1 MQAKEVEAL
10 ITALVEPIL
19 ADTEMTLVDVEYV
32 REKDWYLRIF
42 IDKPEGVEIDDCQLV
57 SEKLTAVLDEKDPI
71 PDKYFLE
78 VSSPGIDRPLK
89 KDRDFEHALGG
100 KVEVRL
106 FKPVDGK
113 KLFEG
118 ALRAW
123 NAETVTIEDASGL
136 REFPRRG
143 VALIKPVIEIDLDD
157 DEGDDI
163 L

>member
-1 MQAKEVEAL
+1 MPQKEIQTIVTPL
-10 ITALVEPIL
+10 CQRL
-19 ADTEMTLVDVEYV
+19 ADKMNYELVDAELVKEGPG
-32 REKDWYLRIF
+32 RYLRIY
-42 IDKPEGVEIDDCQLV
+42 IDRPGGI
-57 SEKLTAVLDEKDPI
+57 SLDELEAYHREIQPQLERVDY
-71 PDKYFLE
+71 DFLE
-78 VSSPGIDRPLK
+78 VCSPGLDRPLK
-89 KDRDFEHALGG
+89 KERDFERALGQ

-106 FKPVDGK
+106 FKPLDGK

-136 REFPRRG
+136 REIPCRG

>member
-1 MQAKEVEAL
+1 MPQKEIQTIVTPL
-10 ITALVEPIL
+10 CQRL
-19 ADTEMTLVDVEYV
+19 ADKMNYELVDAELVKEGPG
-32 REKDWYLRIF
+32 RYLRIY
-42 IDKPEGVEIDDCQLV
+42 IDRPGGI
-57 SEKLTAVLDEKDPI
+57 SLDELEAYHREIQPQLERVDY
-71 PDKYFLE
+71 DFLE
-78 VSSPGIDRPLK
+78 VCSPGLDRPLK
-89 KDRDFEHALGG
+89 KERDFERALGQ

-106 FKPVDGK
+106 FKPLDGK

-123 NAETVTIEDASGL
+123 NAETVTTEDASGL
-136 REFPRRG
+136 REIPRRG

>member
-1 MQAKEVEAL
+1 MPQKEIQTIVTPL
-10 ITALVEPIL
+10 CQRL
-19 ADTEMTLVDVEYV
+19 ADKMNYELVDAELVKEGPG
-32 REKDWYLRIF
+32 RYLRIY
-42 IDKPEGVEIDDCQLV
+42 IDRPGGI
-57 SEKLTAVLDEKDPI
+57 SLDELEAYHREIQPQLERVDY
-71 PDKYFLE
+71 DFLE
-78 VSSPGIDRPLK
+78 VCSPGLDRPLK
-89 KDRDFEHALGG
+89 KERDFERALGQ

-106 FKPVDGK
+106 FKPLDGK

-136 REFPRRG
+136 REIPRRD

>member
-1 MQAKEVEAL
+1 MPQKEIQTIVTPL
-10 ITALVEPIL
+10 CQRL
-19 ADTEMTLVDVEYV
+19 ADKMNYELVDAELVKEGPG
-32 REKDWYLRIF
+32 RYLRIY
-42 IDKPEGVEIDDCQLV
+42 IDRPGGI
-57 SEKLTAVLDEKDPI
+57 SLDELEAYHREIHPQLERVDY
-71 PDKYFLE
+71 DFLE
-78 VSSPGIDRPLK
+78 VCSPGLDRPLK
-89 KDRDFEHALGG
+89 KERDFERALGQ

-106 FKPVDGK
+106 FKPLDGK

-136 REFPRRG
+136 REIPRRG

>member
-1 MQAKEVEAL
+1 MPQKEIQTVVTPL
-10 ITALVEPIL
+10 CQKL
-19 ADTEMTLVDVEYV
+19 ADKMNYELVDAELVKEGPG
-32 REKDWYLRIF
+32 RYLRI
-42 IDKPEGVEIDDCQLV
+42 
-57 SEKLTAVLDEKDPI
+57 
-71 PDKYFLE
+71 Y
-78 VSSPGIDRPLK
+78 IDRPGGISLDELEKFHREIQPQLARGDYDVLEVCSPGLDRPRK

>member
-1 MQAKEVEAL
+1 MPQKEIQTVVTPL
-10 ITALVEPIL
+10 CQKL
-19 ADTEMTLVDVEYV
+19 ADKMNYELVDAELVKEGPG
-32 REKDWYLRIF
+32 RYLRIY
-42 IDKPEGVEIDDCQLV
+42 IDRPGGI
-57 SEKLTAVLDEKDPI
+57 SLDELEKFHREIQPQLDRV
-71 PDKYFLE
+71 DYDFLE
-78 VSSPGIDRPLK
+78 VCSPGLDRPLK

-143 VALIKPVIEIDLDD
+143 IALIKPVIEIDLDD

>member
-1 MQAKEVEAL
+1 MPQKEIQTIVTPL
-10 ITALVEPIL
+10 CQRL
-19 ADTEMTLVDVEYV
+19 ADKMNYELVDAELVKEGPG
-32 REKDWYLRIF
+32 RYLRIY
-42 IDKPEGVEIDDCQLV
+42 IDRPGGI
-57 SEKLTAVLDEKDPI
+57 SLDELEAYHREIQPQLERVDY
-71 PDKYFLE
+71 DFLE
-78 VSSPGIDRPLK
+78 VCSPGVDRPLK
-89 KDRDFEHALGG
+89 KERDFERALGQ

-106 FKPVDGK
+106 FKPIDGK

-123 NAETVTIEDASGL
+123 NADTVTIEDAAGL
-136 REFPRRG
+136 REIPRRG

>member
-1 MQAKEVEAL
+1 MPQKEIQTVVTPL
-10 ITALVEPIL
+10 CQKL
-19 ADTEMTLVDVEYV
+19 ADKMNYEMVDAELVKEGPG
-32 REKDWYLRIF
+32 RYLRIY
-42 IDKPEGVEIDDCQLV
+42 IDRPGGI
-57 SEKLTAVLDEKDPI
+57 SLDELEKFHREIQPQLDRV
-71 PDKYFLE
+71 DYDFLE
-78 VSSPGIDRPLK
+78 VCSPGLDRPLK

>member
-1 MQAKEVEAL
+1 MPQKEIQTVVTPL
-10 ITALVEPIL
+10 CQKL
-19 ADTEMTLVDVEYV
+19 ADKMNYELVDAELVKEGPG
-32 REKDWYLRIF
+32 RYLRIY
-42 IDKPEGVEIDDCQLV
+42 IDRPGGI
-57 SEKLTAVLDEKDPI
+57 SLDELEKFHREIQPQLDRV
-71 PDKYFLE
+71 DYDFLE
-78 VSSPGIDRPLK
+78 VCSPGLDRPLK

-136 REFPRRG
+136 REIPRRG

>member
-1 MQAKEVEAL
+1 MPQKEIQTVVTPL
-10 ITALVEPIL
+10 CQKL
-19 ADTEMTLVDVEYV
+19 ADKMNYELVDAELVKEGPG
-32 REKDWYLRIF
+32 RYLRIY
-42 IDKPEGVEIDDCQLV
+42 IDRSGGI
-57 SEKLTAVLDEKDPI
+57 SLDELEKFHREIQPQLDRV
-71 PDKYFLE
+71 DYDFLE
-78 VSSPGIDRPLK
+78 VCSPGLDRPLK

>member
-1 MQAKEVEAL
+1 MPQKEIQTIVTPL
-10 ITALVEPIL
+10 CQRL
-19 ADTEMTLVDVEYV
+19 ADKMNYELVDAELVKEGPG
-32 REKDWYLRIF
+32 RYLRIY
-42 IDKPEGVEIDDCQLV
+42 IDRPGGI
-57 SEKLTAVLDEKDPI
+57 SLDELEAYHREIQPQLERVDY
-71 PDKYFLE
+71 DFLE
-78 VSSPGIDRPLK
+78 VCSPGLDRPLK
-89 KDRDFEHALGG
+89 KERDFERALGQ

-106 FKPVDGK
+106 FKPLDGK

-136 REFPRRG
+136 REISRRG

>member
-1 MQAKEVEAL
+1 MPQKEIQTIVTPL
-10 ITALVEPIL
+10 CQRL
-19 ADTEMTLVDVEYV
+19 ADKMNYELVDAELVKEGPG
-32 REKDWYLRIF
+32 RYLRIY
-42 IDKPEGVEIDDCQLV
+42 IDRPGGI
-57 SEKLTAVLDEKDPI
+57 SLDELEAYHREIQPQLERVDY
-71 PDKYFLE
+71 DFLE
-78 VSSPGIDRPLK
+78 VSSPGLDRPLK
-89 KDRDFEHALGG
+89 KERDFERALGQ

-106 FKPVDGK
+106 FKPIDGK

-123 NAETVTIEDASGL
+123 NAETVTIEDAAGL
-136 REFPRRG
+136 REIPRRG

>member
-1 MQAKEVEAL
+1 MPQKEIQTIVTPL
-10 ITALVEPIL
+10 CQRL
-19 ADTEMTLVDVEYV
+19 ADKMNYELVDAELVKEGPG
-32 REKDWYLRIF
+32 RYLRIY
-42 IDKPEGVEIDDCQLV
+42 IDRPGGI
-57 SEKLTAVLDEKDPI
+57 SLDELEAYHREIQPQLERVDY
-71 PDKYFLE
+71 DFLE
-78 VSSPGIDRPLK
+78 VCSPGLDRPLK
-89 KDRDFEHALGG
+89 KERDFERALGQ

-106 FKPVDGK
+106 FKPLDGK

-136 REFPRRG
+136 REIPRRG

>member
-1 MQAKEVEAL
+1 MPQKEIQTVVTPL
-10 ITALVEPIL
+10 CQKL
-19 ADTEMTLVDVEYV
+19 ADKMNYELVDAELVKEGPG
-32 REKDWYLRIF
+32 RYLRIY
-42 IDKPEGVEIDDCQLV
+42 IDRPGGISLNELEKFHREIQPQLDRV
-57 SEKLTAVLDEKDPI
+57 DYD
-71 PDKYFLE
+71 FLE
-78 VSSPGIDRPLK
+78 VCSPGLDRPLK

-143 VALIKPVIEIDLDD
+143 VAMIKPVIEIDLDD

>member
-1 MQAKEVEAL
+1 MPQKEIQTVVTPL
-10 ITALVEPIL
+10 CQKL
-19 ADTEMTLVDVEYV
+19 ADKMNYELVDAELVKEGPG
-32 REKDWYLRIF
+32 RYLRIY
-42 IDKPEGVEIDDCQLV
+42 IDRPGGI
-57 SEKLTAVLDEKDPI
+57 SLDELEKFHREIQPQLDRV
-71 PDKYFLE
+71 DYDFLE
-78 VSSPGIDRPLK
+78 VCSPGLDRPLK

-136 REFPRRG
+136 RELPRKG

>member
-1 MQAKEVEAL
+1 MPQKEIQTVVTPL
-10 ITALVEPIL
+10 CQKL
-19 ADTEMTLVDVEYV
+19 ADKMNYELVDAELVKEGPG
-32 REKDWYLRIF
+32 RYLRIY
-42 IDKPEGVEIDDCQLV
+42 IDRPGGI
-57 SEKLTAVLDEKDPI
+57 SLDELEKFHREIQPQLDRV
-71 PDKYFLE
+71 DFDFLE
-78 VSSPGIDRPLK
+78 VCSPGLDRPLK

>member
-1 MQAKEVEAL
+1 MPQKEIQTVVTPL
-10 ITALVEPIL
+10 CQKL
-19 ADTEMTLVDVEYV
+19 ADKMNYELVDAERVQEGPG
-32 REKDWYLRIF
+32 RYLRIY
-42 IDKPEGVEIDDCQLV
+42 IDRPGGI
-57 SEKLTAVLDEKDPI
+57 SLDELEKFHREIQPQLDRV
-71 PDKYFLE
+71 DYDFLE
-78 VSSPGIDRPLK
+78 VCSPGLDRPLK
-89 KDRDFEHALGG
+89 KDRDFVHALGG

>member
-1 MQAKEVEAL
+1 MPQKEIQTVVTPL
-10 ITALVEPIL
+10 CQKL
-19 ADTEMTLVDVEYV
+19 ADKMNYELVDAELVKEGPG
-32 REKDWYLRIF
+32 RYLRIY
-42 IDKPEGVEIDDCQLV
+42 IDRPGGI
-57 SEKLTAVLDEKDPI
+57 SLDELEKFHREIQPQLDRV
-71 PDKYFLE
+71 DYDFLE
-78 VSSPGIDRPLK
+78 VCSPGLDRPLK

-136 REFPRRG
+136 REFPRRC

>member
-1 MQAKEVEAL
+1 MPQKEIQTIVTPL
-10 ITALVEPIL
+10 CQRL
-19 ADTEMTLVDVEYV
+19 ADKMNYELVDAELVKEGPG
-32 REKDWYLRIF
+32 RYLRIY
-42 IDKPEGVEIDDCQLV
+42 IDRPGGI
-57 SEKLTAVLDEKDPI
+57 SLDELEAYHREIQPQLERVDY
-71 PDKYFLE
+71 DFLE
-78 VSSPGIDRPLK
+78 VCSPGLDRPLK
-89 KDRDFEHALGG
+89 KERDFERALGQ

-106 FKPVDGK
+106 FKPLDGK

-123 NAETVTIEDASGL
+123 NAETVTVEDASGL
-136 REFPRRG
+136 REIPRRG

>member
-1 MQAKEVEAL
+1 MPQKEIQTIVTPL
-10 ITALVEPIL
+10 CQRL
-19 ADTEMTLVDVEYV
+19 ADKMNYELVDAELVKEGPG
-32 REKDWYLRIF
+32 RYLRIY
-42 IDKPEGVEIDDCQLV
+42 IDRPGGI
-57 SEKLTAVLDEKDPI
+57 SLDELEAYHREIQPQLERVDY
-71 PDKYFLE
+71 DFLE
-78 VSSPGIDRPLK
+78 VCSPGLDRPLK
-89 KDRDFEHALGG
+89 KEHDFERALGQ

-106 FKPVDGK
+106 FKPLDGK

-136 REFPRRG
+136 REIPRRG

>member
-1 MQAKEVEAL
+1 MPQKEIQTVVTPL
-10 ITALVEPIL
+10 CQKL
-19 ADTEMTLVDVEYV
+19 ADKMNYELVDAELVKEGPG
-32 REKDWYLRIF
+32 RYLRIY
-42 IDKPEGVEIDDCQLV
+42 IDRPGGI
-57 SEKLTAVLDEKDPI
+57 SLDELEKFHREIQPQLDRV
-71 PDKYFLE
+71 DYDFLE
-78 VSSPGIDRPLK
+78 VCSPGLDRPLK

-123 NAETVTIEDASGL
+123 NAETVTIEDAAGL

>member
-1 MQAKEVEAL
+1 MPQKEIQTIVTPL
-10 ITALVEPIL
+10 CQRL
-19 ADTEMTLVDVEYV
+19 ADKMNYELVDAELVKEGPG
-32 REKDWYLRIF
+32 RYLRIY
-42 IDKPEGVEIDDCQLV
+42 IDRPGGI
-57 SEKLTAVLDEKDPI
+57 SLDELEAYHREIQPQLERVDY
-71 PDKYFLE
+71 DFLE
-78 VSSPGIDRPLK
+78 VCSPGLDRPLK
-89 KDRDFEHALGG
+89 KELDFERALGQ

-106 FKPVDGK
+106 FKPLDGK

-136 REFPRRG
+136 REIPRRG

>member
-1 MQAKEVEAL
+1 MPQKEIQTIVTPL
-10 ITALVEPIL
+10 CQRL
-19 ADTEMTLVDVEYV
+19 ADKMNYELVDAELVKEGPG
-32 REKDWYLRIF
+32 RYLRIY
-42 IDKPEGVEIDDCQLV
+42 IDRPGGI
-57 SEKLTAVLDEKDPI
+57 SLDELEAYHREIQPQLERIDY
-71 PDKYFLE
+71 DFLE
-78 VSSPGIDRPLK
+78 VCSPGLDRPLK
-89 KDRDFEHALGG
+89 KERDFERALGQ

-106 FKPVDGK
+106 FKPLDGK

-136 REFPRRG
+136 REIPRRG
-143 VALIKPVIEIDLDD
+143 MALIRPVIEIDLDD

>member
-1 MQAKEVEAL
+1 MPQKEIQTIVTPL
-10 ITALVEPIL
+10 CQRL
-19 ADTEMTLVDVEYV
+19 ADKMNYELVDAELVKEGPG
-32 REKDWYLRIF
+32 RYLRIY
-42 IDKPEGVEIDDCQLV
+42 IDRPGGI
-57 SEKLTAVLDEKDPI
+57 SLDELEAYHREIQPQLERVDY
-71 PDKYFLE
+71 DFLE
-78 VSSPGIDRPLK
+78 VCSPGLDRPLK
-89 KDRDFEHALGG
+89 KERDFERALGQ

-106 FKPVDGK
+106 FKPIDGK

-123 NAETVTIEDASGL
+123 NAETVTIEDAAGL
-136 REFPRRG
+136 REIPRRG

>member
-1 MQAKEVEAL
+1 MPQKEIQTIVTPL
-10 ITALVEPIL
+10 CQRL
-19 ADTEMTLVDVEYV
+19 ADKMNYELVDAELVKEGLG
-32 REKDWYLRIF
+32 RYLRIY
-42 IDKPEGVEIDDCQLV
+42 IDRPGGI
-57 SEKLTAVLDEKDPI
+57 SLDELEAYHREIQPQLERVDY
-71 PDKYFLE
+71 DFLE
-78 VSSPGIDRPLK
+78 VCSPGLDRPLK
-89 KDRDFEHALGG
+89 KERDFERALGQ

-106 FKPVDGK
+106 FKPLDGK

-136 REFPRRG
+136 REIPRRG

>member
-1 MQAKEVEAL
+1 MPQKEIQTIVTPL
-10 ITALVEPIL
+10 CQRL
-19 ADTEMTLVDVEYV
+19 ADKMNYELVDAELVKEGPG
-32 REKDWYLRIF
+32 RYLRIY
-42 IDKPEGVEIDDCQLV
+42 IDRPGGI
-57 SEKLTAVLDEKDPI
+57 SLDELEKFHREIQPQLDRV
-71 PDKYFLE
+71 DYDFLE
-78 VSSPGIDRPLK
+78 VCSPGLDRPLK

>member
-1 MQAKEVEAL
+1 MPNQSMPLTRVERVAIRLAEQLGFEWVDLELVKEPAGRFLRFYVDKEGG
-10 ITALVEPIL
+10 ITLDDLENYHRKIL
-19 ADTEMTLVDVEYV
+19 PETEDVDY
-32 REKDWYLRIF
+32 DYM
-42 IDKPEGVEIDDCQLV
+42 
-57 SEKLTAVLDEKDPI
+57 
-71 PDKYFLE
+71 E
-78 VSSPGIDRPLK
+78 VSSPGVDRPLK
-89 KDRDFEHALGG
+89 KERDFERALGQ

-106 FKPVDGK
+106 FKPLDGK

-136 REFPRRG
+136 REIPRRG

>member
-1 MQAKEVEAL
+1 MPQKEIQTIVTPL
-10 ITALVEPIL
+10 CQRL
-19 ADTEMTLVDVEYV
+19 ADKMNYELVDAELVKEGPG
-32 REKDWYLRIF
+32 RYLRIY
-42 IDKPEGVEIDDCQLV
+42 IDRPGGI
-57 SEKLTAVLDEKDPI
+57 SLDELEAYHREIQPQLERVDY
-71 PDKYFLE
+71 DFLE
-78 VSSPGIDRPLK
+78 VCSPGLDRPLK
-89 KDRDFEHALGG
+89 KERDFERALGQ

-106 FKPVDGK
+106 FKPIDGK

-123 NAETVTIEDASGL
+123 NADTVTIEDAAGL
-136 REFPRRG
+136 REIPRRG

>member
-1 MQAKEVEAL
+1 MPQKEIQTVVTPL
-10 ITALVEPIL
+10 CQKL
-19 ADTEMTLVDVEYV
+19 ADKMNYELVDAELVKEGPG
-32 REKDWYLRIF
+32 RYLRIY
-42 IDKPEGVEIDDCQLV
+42 IDRPGGI
-57 SEKLTAVLDEKDPI
+57 SLDELEKFHREIQPQLDRV
-71 PDKYFLE
+71 DYDFLE
-78 VSSPGIDRPLK
+78 VCSPGLDRPLK

-143 VALIKPVIEIDLDD
+143 VALIKTVIEIDLDD

>member
-1 MQAKEVEAL
+1 MPQKEIQTIVTPL
-10 ITALVEPIL
+10 CQRL
-19 ADTEMTLVDVEYV
+19 ADKMNYELVDAELVKEGPG
-32 REKDWYLRIF
+32 RYLRIY
-42 IDKPEGVEIDDCQLV
+42 IDRPGGI
-57 SEKLTAVLDEKDPI
+57 SLDELEKFHREIQPQLDRV
-71 PDKYFLE
+71 DYDFLE
-78 VSSPGIDRPLK
+78 VCSPGLDRPLK
-89 KDRDFEHALGG
+89 KERDFERALGQ

-106 FKPVDGK
+106 FKPLDGK

-136 REFPRRG
+136 REIPRRG

>member
-1 MQAKEVEAL
+1 MPQKEIQTIVTPL
-10 ITALVEPIL
+10 CQRL
-19 ADTEMTLVDVEYV
+19 ADKMNYELVDAEL
-32 REKDWYLRIF
+32 EKEGPGRYLRIY
-42 IDKPEGVEIDDCQLV
+42 IDRPGGI
-57 SEKLTAVLDEKDPI
+57 SLDELEAYHREIQPQLERVDY
-71 PDKYFLE
+71 DFLE
-78 VSSPGIDRPLK
+78 VCSPGLDRPLK
-89 KDRDFEHALGG
+89 KERDFERALGQ

-106 FKPVDGK
+106 FKPIDGK

-123 NAETVTIEDASGL
+123 NAETVTIEDAAGL
-136 REFPRRG
+136 REIPRRG

>member
-1 MQAKEVEAL
+1 MPQKEIQTVVTPL
-10 ITALVEPIL
+10 CQKL
-19 ADTEMTLVDVEYV
+19 ADKMNYDLVDAELVKEGPG
-32 REKDWYLRIF
+32 RYLRIY
-42 IDKPEGVEIDDCQLV
+42 IDRPGGI
-57 SEKLTAVLDEKDPI
+57 SLDELEKFHREIQPQLDRV
-71 PDKYFLE
+71 DYDFLE
-78 VSSPGIDRPLK
+78 VCSPGLDRPLK

>member
-1 MQAKEVEAL
+1 MPQKEIQTVVTPL
-10 ITALVEPIL
+10 CQKL
-19 ADTEMTLVDVEYV
+19 ADKMNYELVDAELVKEGPG
-32 REKDWYLRIF
+32 RYLRIY
-42 IDKPEGVEIDDCQLV
+42 IDRPGGI
-57 SEKLTAVLDEKDPI
+57 SLDELEKFHREIQPQLDRV
-71 PDKYFLE
+71 DYDFLE
-78 VSSPGIDRPLK
+78 VCSPGLDRPLK
-89 KDRDFEHALGG
+89 KERDFERALGQ

-106 FKPVDGK
+106 FKPLDGK

-136 REFPRRG
+136 REIPRRG
-143 VALIKPVIEIDLDD
+143 MALIKPVIEIDLDD

>member
-1 MQAKEVEAL
+1 MPQKEIQTVVTPL
-10 ITALVEPIL
+10 CQKL
-19 ADTEMTLVDVEYV
+19 ADKMNYELVDAELVKEGPG
-32 REKDWYLRIF
+32 RYLRIY
-42 IDKPEGVEIDDCQLV
+42 IDRPGGISLNELEKFHREIQPQLDRV
-57 SEKLTAVLDEKDPI
+57 DYD
-71 PDKYFLE
+71 FLE
-78 VSSPGIDRPLK
+78 VCSPGLDRPLK

>member
-1 MQAKEVEAL
+1 MPQKEIQTVVTPL
-10 ITALVEPIL
+10 CQKL
-19 ADTEMTLVDVEYV
+19 ADKMNYELVDAELVKEGPG
-32 REKDWYLRIF
+32 RYLRIY
-42 IDKPEGVEIDDCQLV
+42 IDRPGGI
-57 SEKLTAVLDEKDPI
+57 SLDELEKFHREIQPQLDRV
-71 PDKYFLE
+71 DYDFLE
-78 VSSPGIDRPLK
+78 VCSPGLDRPLK

-136 REFPRRG
+136 REFPRRV